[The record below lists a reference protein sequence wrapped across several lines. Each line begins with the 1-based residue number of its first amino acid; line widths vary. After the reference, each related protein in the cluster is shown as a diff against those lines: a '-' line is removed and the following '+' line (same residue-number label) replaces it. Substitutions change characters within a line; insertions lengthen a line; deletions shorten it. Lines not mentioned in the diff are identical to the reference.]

1 MPHDQLNRIR
11 RTLLKVEDGILVLL
25 LGTMILLAALQII
38 LRNLWDSGIPW
49 GDPLL
54 RTLVLW
60 VAMVG
65 VMVATRHRE
74 HIKIDLL
81 SRYLPTWLEET
92 ARRAT
97 DLFAAL
103 ACGLFSWQSGRFVL
117 FEWQDGTRFYGE
129 VPAWLPEVIL
139 PIGFG
144 VLAARFLIQAL
155 SRSQP
160 GEEA

>member
-1 MPHDQLNRIR
+1 MSDDRLNRIR
-11 RTLLKVEDGILVLL
+11 RTLMRVEDGILVLL
-25 LGTMILLAALQII
+25 LGTMILLAALQIV

-81 SRYLPTWLEET
+81 SRYLPAWLEET
-92 ARRAT
+92 VRRAT

-103 ACGLFSWQSGRFVL
+103 ACGLFSWQCGRFVL
-117 FEWQDGTRFYGE
+117 FEWQDGNRFYGE

-139 PIGFG
+139 PLGFG

-155 SRSQP
+155 SRPQS
-160 GEEA
+160 GAEE